1 MGEKRKG
8 NPEYLAY
15 GLNHIA
21 MIMDGNGRWAK
32 RRGLPRL
39 AGHKQGVETV
49 RSVVEECGDIGIP
62 FLTLY
67 SFSTENW
74 QRPVNEVQGL
84 MDLFLE
90 SIDRF
95 GPELHKK
102 RVRVRFIG
110 RREGL
115 PESLI
120 RQMGGLEQLTEKN
133 TDLTLNLALNYGG
146 RDELIRSFLRFLND
160 ASRPANGLNEA
171 VFRTYLDT
179 GHQPD
184 PDMLI
189 RTAGEK
195 RLSNFLLWQVAYSE
209 LWFTDTLWPDFTVE
223 HLHDALNDFVS
234 RKRKFG
240 GLG

>member
-84 MDLFLE
+84 MDL
-90 SIDRF
+90 
-95 GPELHKK
+95 
-102 RVRVRFIG
+102 
-110 RREGL
+110 
-115 PESLI
+115 
-120 RQMGGLEQLTEKN
+120 
-133 TDLTLNLALNYGG
+133 
-146 RDELIRSFLRFLND
+146 
-160 ASRPANGLNEA
+160 
-171 VFRTYLDT
+171 
-179 GHQPD
+179 
-184 PDMLI
+184 
-189 RTAGEK
+189 
-195 RLSNFLLWQVAYSE
+195 
-209 LWFTDTLWPDFTVE
+209 
-223 HLHDALNDFVS
+223 
-234 RKRKFG
+234 
-240 GLG
+240 